1 MGNNIDA
8 EKYPLIIERTPFPWG
23 GVRGVTHGVKG
34 VSRGVKGEGRK
45 LPHGVNGVKITGWGK
60 TPYKSYPTLLVSIV
74 RIEVRTRR
82 VSPSPAD
89 TDTESLQSP

>member
-1 MGNNIDA
+1 M
-8 EKYPLIIERTPFPWG
+8 WG
-23 GVRGVTHGVKG
+23 GVKG
-34 VSRGVKGEGRK
+34 VSRGVKGVEGWGRN
-45 LPHGVNGVKITGWGK
+45 LPQGVKGVKNSGGGVKIMGWGK
-60 TPYKSYPTLLVSIV
+60 ILCKSYPTLRVSIV